1 MRKMSEEVG
10 TNPYARCPSCGSD
23 QIDQTS
29 SEDRCTIEYYH
40 CAKCGTWYDKSKKI
54 DNQEAVDFYQP
65 TKKKIVDRT
74 LRSKKTVAEIG
85 EKLAEWVKSWGDYTL
100 VRASRFRAVC
110 QELVDLEDAQNTDN
124 SVWIQGNSLSFSAT
138 INGEYISGFIEE
150 KAYKDGKSV
159 SAIRLNSCDSESV
172 NRQKEIARKF
182 FEQFFGEN
190 IVVEHKKTKV
200 SYPEIGQILKLQQTV
215 LNPSS

>member
-1 MRKMSEEVG
+1 M
-10 TNPYARCPSCGSD
+10 
-23 QIDQTS
+23 I
-29 SEDRCTIEYYH
+29 
-40 CAKCGTWYDKSKKI
+40 
-54 DNQEAVDFYQP
+54 
-65 TKKKIVDRT
+65 DRT

-150 KAYKDGKSV
+150 KAYKDGKAV

-200 SYPEIGQILKLQQTV
+200 SYLEIGEILKLQQTV

>member
-1 MRKMSEEVG
+1 MSEEVG

-40 CAKCGTWYDKSKKI
+40 CAKCGTWYDESKK
-54 DNQEAVDFYQP
+54 AVDFYQP

-85 EKLAEWVKSWGDYTL
+85 QKLTEWAKSWADYTV

-110 QELVDLEDAQNTDN
+110 QELVEPEDVQNTEN
-124 SVWIQGNSLSFSAT
+124 SLWFQGKSLSFSVT
-138 INGEYISGFIEE
+138 VNGDYISGFIEE
-150 KAYKDGKSV
+150 KPYKDGKAV

-190 IVVEHKKTKV
+190 IVVEHRKPKV